1 VQFTRPETLEPKGKL
16 DAMTTQTFAAASAA
30 APGVGVVNG
39 PTDLDFDW
47 DAVRWR
53 RAKEQVRRLRQR
65 IFTATQDGD
74 LKRVRNLQKL
84 MLRSFANTLVSVRRV
99 TEINAG
105 RLTPGIDRRTVS
117 TSEEKTELVTSIHR
131 QVTPWQARPVR
142 RVYLPKANGKRR
154 PIGIPVITDRVL
166 QARVVNALEPEWE
179 ARFEPKSYGFRP
191 GRGCHDA
198 IEAIFT
204 TACGKNAKRLWV
216 LDADL
221 HAAFDEIAHDQ
232 LLRQIGTFPGRGLIA
247 QWLKAG
253 VVEQCRYAPTE
264 RGTPQGGNVSPLLL
278 NVALH
283 GMEQAAGVR
292 YYTDR
297 DGNSVEAVRSVP
309 IVARYADDLL
319 ALCHSREQAE
329 QVKARLSTWLA
340 PRGLVFNE
348 DKTRIVHLQH
358 TGCDFLGF
366 SIRRHNGKLIIKPS
380 RAAVKRIRKRLA
392 TEMRTLR
399 GANAAAV
406 IARLNPIIRGWA
418 CYYRTVVS
426 ASVFNALDHYVWTL
440 TYRWGLRQHRNKP
453 KTWVVDR
460 YYGAFNTTRKDRWV
474 FGDRDSGAYL
484 IKFSWIPIVRHQ
496 MVKATASLDDPAL
509 TEYWRHR
516 RRRRKPPP
524 LDQPTLRLLKV
535 QDGRCPLCGD
545 YLLHADHEPQ
555 SPDEWEQWFTATRK
569 ALRRQALTSHGNGRD
584 DQHHHLVHTHCHR
597 RHQAEAETARTRHAS
612 APPASPRGACL
623 GRVR

>member
-1 VQFTRPETLEPKGKL
+1 MPELKGKL
-16 DAMTTQTFAAASAA
+16 DAMATLTEAA
-30 APGVGVVNG
+30 APAAAAGTGVVNG
-39 PTDLDFDW
+39 PEGLDFRW

-53 RAKEQVRRLRQR
+53 QVKDQVRRLRQR
-65 IFTATQDGD
+65 IFTATQEGD

-105 RLTPGIDRRTVS
+105 RLTAGIDRRTVS
-117 TSEEKTELVTSIHR
+117 TSSEKTELVKWIHH
-131 QVTPWQARPVR
+131 QSTPWQARPVR
-142 RVYLPKANGKRR
+142 RVYVPKANGKRR
-154 PIGIPVITDRVL
+154 PIGIPVIIDRVL

-179 ARFEPKSYGFRP
+179 AKFEPKSYGFRP

-198 IEAIFT
+198 IEAIFN
-204 TACGKNAKRLWV
+204 TACGKNAKRLWA

-221 HAAFDEIAHDQ
+221 HAAFDQIAHDQ
-232 LLRQIGTFPGRGLIA
+232 LLRQIGTFPARGLIA

-253 VVEQCRYAPTE
+253 VVEQGRFTPTE
-264 RGTPQGGNVSPLLL
+264 RGTPQGGIASPLLL

-292 YYTDR
+292 YYHTVR
-297 DGNSVEAVRSVP
+297 DGNPVQPVPSAP
-309 IVARYADDLL
+309 IVVRYADDLL
-319 ALCHSREQAE
+319 ALCHSKEQAE
-329 QVKARLSTWLA
+329 QVKARLRTWLA

-348 DKTRIVHLQH
+348 DKTRIVHLEQD
-358 TGCDFLGF
+358 GCDFLGF
-366 SIRRHNGKLIIKPS
+366 GIRRYRNGKLIIKPS
-380 RAAVKRIRKRLA
+380 HAAVKRIRKRLA
-392 TEMRTLR
+392 NEMRTLR
-399 GANAAAV
+399 GANASAV
-406 IARLNPIIRGWA
+406 NARLNPIIRGWA

-426 ASVFNALDHYVWTL
+426 AKVFNALDTYVWKL
-440 TYRWGLRQHRNKP
+440 TYRWALRGHRNKP

-460 YYGAFNTTRKDRWV
+460 YYGAFNTARTDRWV

-496 MVKATASLDDPAL
+496 MVKATASPDDPAL
-509 TEYWRHR
+509 TDYWRQR

-524 LDQPTLRLLKV
+524 MDQPTLRLLKE

-555 SPDEWEQWFTATRK
+555 SPEEWEQWFIAIRK
-569 ALRRQALTSHGNGRD
+569 ALRRQAITLHGDGRD
-584 DQHHHLVHTHCHR
+584 DQHHHLLHTDCHQ
-597 RHQAEAETARTRHAS
+597 RHQAETAPAQHAS

-623 GRVR
+623 SRVR